1 MKWLAVLGMSLCLAW
16 INPSYADSDGHRF
29 PMDLD
34 DLGLT
39 QQQLRSIEDAMKEYQ
54 QAYRRYHHQSEKTQ
68 QDINGLFLA
77 PTFDAESFRAKNM
90 EMERMSIEIRVR
102 LFERLHTILT
112 PEQKR
117 RFIHHMKEWEIE

>member
-1 MKWLAVLGMSLCLAW
+1 MKWIMLLGMSLCLAW
-16 INPSYADSDGHRF
+16 FSPSYADNDGHRF

-39 QQQLRSIEDAMKEYQ
+39 QQQHRSVEDAMKEYQ
-54 QAYRRYHHQSEKTQ
+54 QAYRKYHHQSKQTQ
-68 QDINGLFLA
+68 LDINGLFLA
-77 PTFDAESFRAKNM
+77 PTFDTELFRAKNL

-117 RFIHHMKEWEIE
+117 RFIQHMREWEIE